1 MSNHFSKNQTMKQ
14 FFSLLGSVLVGGMA
28 FAQTNTVVDIV
39 VNSEN
44 HNTLETAVIAAG
56 LVETLSGDGPFTVFA
71 PTDDAFAALP
81 DGTLDAVLAD
91 NDMLTAILTY
101 HVVGS
106 TALSTDLMDGMAVT
120 TLNGEDVTVTINMD
134 GVFINDAQVTVAD
147 LTADNGVVHVIDAV
161 LLPAPPPSNTVVDII
176 VNSEVHTTLETA
188 VIAAGLAGT
197 LSGDGPFTVFAPT
210 DDAFAGLPAGTI
222 EAVLADPALLT
233 AILTYHVV
241 GSTALSTDLMD
252 GMAVTT
258 LNGADVTVTI
268 NMDGVFINDAQVT
281 VADLVAD
288 NGVVHVIDAV
298 LLPPPPPSN
307 TVVDIIVN
315 SENHNTLETAV
326 IAAGL
331 VETLSGDGPFTVFAP
346 TDDAF
351 AGLPEGTLDAVLA
364 DIDLLTAILTY
375 HVAGTTALSTD
386 LMDGMAVTTLNGAD
400 VTVTINADGV
410 FINDAQVTVADI
422 IADNGVVHVIDAVL
436 LPPAPPTNTVVDII
450 VNSENHNT
458 LETAVIAAGLVETLS
473 GDGPFTVFAPTDDA
487 FAGLPDGTLDAVLAD
502 IDLLTAI
509 LTYHVAGTTA
519 LSTDLMDG
527 MAVTTLNGA
536 DVTVTINADGV
547 FINDA
552 QVTVADLVADNG
564 VVHVIDAVLLPPT
577 PDAVEEATAS
587 FNVFPNPATTWV
599 RIDGLSS
606 TSTVVLRDAHGRLV
620 VTPAMQAQTMNVEG
634 LPAGMYFLEIQE
646 GTAREVK
653 PLVVR

>member
-44 HNTLETAVIAAG
+44 HNTLETAVTAAG

-134 GVFINDAQVTVAD
+134 GVFINDAQVTMAD
-147 LTADNGVVHVIDAV
+147 ITADNGVVHVIDAV
-161 LLPAPPPSNTVVDII
+161 LLPTPPPSNTVVDII
-176 VNSEVHTTLETA
+176 VNSEAHTTLETA
-188 VIAAGLAGT
+188 VIAAGLAET

-210 DDAFAGLPAGTI
+210 DAAFANVPAETLD
-222 EAVLADPALLT
+222 AVLADPALLT

-281 VADLVAD
+281 MADIVAD

-400 VTVTINADGV
+400 VTVTINTDGV

-536 DVTVTINADGV
+536 DVTVTINTDGV

-552 QVTVADLVADNG
+552 QVTVADIIADNG